1 MAEPTLSPAVQQQ
14 LAQLQQQNQQLQATA
29 QQRAQFEAMKAE
41 GEQALQAL
49 ESIADDAPVY
59 RSVGAFLVKDA
70 KPAAVA
76 RLKDD
81 QETLEIRIARLQKQ
95 EGSLRESLQS
105 LQAKLQGA
113 LKGWPS
119 QDRG

>member
-1 MAEPTLSPAVQQQ
+1 MDGPALSPAVQQQ

-49 ESIADDAPVY
+49 EAVADDAPVY
-59 RSVGAFLVKDA
+59 RSVGAFLVREPGKA
-70 KPAAVA
+70 PAVE
-76 RLKDD
+76 RLKED

-95 EGSLRESLQS
+95 ETALRESLASQ
-105 LQAKLQGA
+105 QQTLQGA
-113 LKGWPS
+113 LK
-119 QDRG
+119 Q

>member
-1 MAEPTLSPAVQQQ
+1 MAEQTLPPAVQQQ

-49 ESIADDAPVY
+49 EALADDAPVY
-59 RSVGAFLVKDA
+59 RSVGAFLVKEKGKAD
-70 KPAAVA
+70 AVA
-76 RLKDD
+76 RLKED

-95 EGSLRESLQS
+95 ESMLREAMQG

-113 LKGWPS
+113 LKG
-119 QDRG
+119 

>member
-1 MAEPTLSPAVQQQ
+1 MAEPTLTPALQQQ

-59 RSVGAFLVKDA
+59 RSVGAFLVKEPG
-70 KPAAVA
+70 KKTAVD

-95 EGSLRESLQS
+95 ETALKESLTA
-105 LQAKLQGA
+105 LQQKLQSA
-113 LKGWPS
+113 MKG
-119 QDRG
+119 

>member
-1 MAEPTLSPAVQQQ
+1 MAEPTLTPAMQQQ

-49 ESIADDAPVY
+49 EAIADDAPVY
-59 RSVGAFLVKDA
+59 RNVGAFLVKETG
-70 KPAAVA
+70 KKSAVD

-95 EGSLRESLQS
+95 ETALRESMAAMQ
-105 LQAKLQGA
+105 QRLQGA
-113 LKGWPS
+113 LK
-119 QDRG
+119 Q

>member
-14 LAQLQQQNQQLQATA
+14 LAQLQSQGSQLQATQ

-41 GEQALQAL
+41 GDQAVAAL
-49 ESIADDAPVY
+49 EALADDAPVY
-59 RSVGAFLVKDA
+59 RNVGAFLVKEPG
-70 KPAAVA
+70 KAAALA
-76 RLKDD
+76 RLKED

-95 EGSLRESLQS
+95 EAALRESLQA

-113 LKGWPS
+113 LPG
-119 QDRG
+119 

>member
-1 MAEPTLSPAVQQQ
+1 MDGPTLTPQVQQQ

-41 GEQALQAL
+41 GEQALEAL
-49 ESIADDAPVY
+49 GSIADDAPVY
-59 RSVGAFLVKDA
+59 RSVGAFLVKEA
-70 KPAAVA
+70 GKASAVE

-95 EGSLRESLQS
+95 ETALKESLGT
-105 LQAKLQGA
+105 LQQKLQGA
-113 LKGWPS
+113 LKG
-119 QDRG
+119 

>member
-1 MAEPTLSPAVQQQ
+1 MADPTLTPQLQQQ

-59 RSVGAFLVKDA
+59 RSVGAFLVKEPG
-70 KPAAVA
+70 KKTAVE
-76 RLKDD
+76 RLKED
-81 QETLEIRIARLQKQ
+81 QETLEIRIARLQKSEAQ
-95 EGSLRESLQS
+95 LRESLTA
-105 LQAKLQGA
+105 LQQKLQGA
-113 LKGWPS
+113 LKP
-119 QDRG
+119 

>member
-1 MAEPTLSPAVQQQ
+1 MAEPTLTPALQQQ

-49 ESIADDAPVY
+49 EAVAEDAPVY
-59 RSVGAFLVKDA
+59 RSVGAFLVKEPSKA
-70 KPAAVA
+70 TATA

-95 EGSLRESLQS
+95 EAALRESLTA
-105 LQAKLQGA
+105 LQQKLQGA
-113 LKGWPS
+113 LKG
-119 QDRG
+119 

>member
-1 MAEPTLSPAVQQQ
+1 MAEPTLTPQLQQQ
-14 LAQLQQQNQQLQATA
+14 LAQLQSQNAQLQATA

-49 ESIADDAPVY
+49 EALSDDAPVY

-70 KPAAVA
+70 KADAVA
-76 RLKDD
+76 RLKED
-81 QETLEIRIARLQKQ
+81 QETLEIRLARLQKQ
-95 EGSLRESLQS
+95 EASLRESLAA

-113 LKGWPS
+113 LK
-119 QDRG
+119 